1 MTLFK
6 AKSNAMEYWNVRLSK
21 KAEKLSGLQ
30 RQRNMTTPLTLND
43 AGGGQNHP
51 LVRKSDAISHRIMF
65 WSQKFL
71 TLSINCSTRMY

>member
-30 RQRNMTTPLTLND
+30 RQRNMTTPLTLTA
-43 AGGGQNHP
+43 AGF
-51 LVRKSDAISHRIMF
+51 LVS
-65 WSQKFL
+65 
-71 TLSINCSTRMY
+71 